1 MSCGCKRS
9 RRKCYKCCEKK
20 VYKKHCYYKPHYK
33 TYCKPYGR
41 RYGHGHCGHYGGY
54 DGYGPLVAGT
64 VEVTRA
70 SINRE
75 RRRDGAFFV
84 FSQVLRN
91 LSYNRGK
98 GLMEV
103 WICNS

>member
-1 MSCGCKRS
+1 MTTSEAATAAS
-9 RRKCYKCCEKK
+9 M
-20 VYKKHCYYKPHYK
+20 V
-33 TYCKPYGR
+33 TA
-41 RYGHGHCGHYGGY
+41 
-54 DGYGPLVAGT
+54 PLMVAGMVEGTAAVT

-84 FSQVLRN
+84 SSQVSRN

>member
-1 MSCGCKRS
+1 MDTDIVATM
-9 RRKCYKCCEKK
+9 EAMM
-20 VYKKHCYYKPHYK
+20 V
-33 TYCKPYGR
+33 TV
-41 RYGHGHCGHYGGY
+41 
-54 DGYGPLVAGT
+54 PLVAGT
-64 VEVTRA
+64 VEVTMA
-70 SINRE
+70 NINRE

-91 LSYNRGK
+91 LSYNKGK

>member
-1 MSCGCKRS
+1 MAVGATLAAAMM
-9 RRKCYKCCEKK
+9 
-20 VYKKHCYYKPHYK
+20 V
-33 TYCKPYGR
+33 TA
-41 RYGHGHCGHYGGY
+41 
-54 DGYGPLVAGT
+54 PLMVAGMVEGTAACT

-75 RRRDGAFFV
+75 RRRGGAFFV

-98 GLMEV
+98 GVMEV

>member
-1 MSCGCKRS
+1 MVGATLAAAMM
-9 RRKCYKCCEKK
+9 
-20 VYKKHCYYKPHYK
+20 V
-33 TYCKPYGR
+33 TA
-41 RYGHGHCGHYGGY
+41 
-54 DGYGPLVAGT
+54 PLMVAGTAAVTVAGT

-75 RRRDGAFFV
+75 RRRGGAFFV

>member
-1 MSCGCKRS
+1 MATLAAVLTTSAAATAAVS
-9 RRKCYKCCEKK
+9 M
-20 VYKKHCYYKPHYK
+20 V
-33 TYCKPYGR
+33 TA
-41 RYGHGHCGHYGGY
+41 
-54 DGYGPLVAGT
+54 PLMAAVTVACTAACT

-75 RRRDGAFFV
+75 RRRGGAFFV

>member
-1 MSCGCKRS
+1 MAVSM
-9 RRKCYKCCEKK
+9 
-20 VYKKHCYYKPHYK
+20 V
-33 TYCKPYGR
+33 TA
-41 RYGHGHCGHYGGY
+41 
-54 DGYGPLVAGT
+54 PLMVADT
-64 VEVTRA
+64 VEGSVAVTVEVTEVTRA

-75 RRRDGAFFV
+75 RRRGGAFFV